1 MFGIYATNPDES
13 LCASIAWTLW
23 TEGRLATDLL
33 QGALPGIEH
42 SVYWTPPFYYFVL
55 AGWLGLFGPGLLSV
69 RSLSLVLGLAL
80 IIILWQRRRSV
91 GAPAWTACG
100 LILFDPALQ
109 RAASMGRMDMLAIT
123 LTVGSLT
130 VLEVCRGRGR
140 DIGAGMLAAAACLT
154 HPLGAAA
161 MASAGLTSLLRG
173 RRPLLLFL
181 FGGAPLLLAWGLYIA
196 VDVDTFV
203 AQMQLQLEVKAGRA
217 RSPLDNLQRVAEFSG
232 NVAPL
237 MLASFL
243 GGMAGLIA
251 GRRELL
257 PWLIGAVCLVPV
269 ILLSGELIYP
279 AYMAPFTAVGLGWW
293 LRLSRWASRALLA
306 AILGL
311 GVTLAL
317 DPPPLAGIDPKYEPY
332 CSVMICSCG
341 SPRQSRFAPHSWTP
355 TYVELTTCSGED
367 TILRASLR
375 SLGAG
380 TICQS
385 RDSSCGSCR
394 AASCTISR
402 TYANGSASTEKN
414 EPPTFGR
421 LGCFGTNGWTVAY
434 LLSWSACFFSW
445 SACFFMALA
454 CFLSSAA

>member
-1 MFGIYATNPDES
+1 MFGTYSVNPDES

-23 TEGRLATDLL
+23 TQGRLATDLL
-33 QGALPGIEH
+33 GGALPGIEH
-42 SVYWTPPFYYFVL
+42 HVYWTPPFYYLVL
-55 AGWLGLFGPGLLSV
+55 ACWQGLFGPGLLSV

-80 IIILWQRRRSV
+80 IVILWQRRHSV

-130 VLEVCRGRGR
+130 VLEVCRDRR
-140 DIGAGMLAAAACLT
+140 RHIGAGALAAAAFLT

-181 FGGAPLLLAWGLYIA
+181 CGSAPLLLAWGLYIA
-196 VDVDTFV
+196 LDVDTFV

-217 RSPLDNLQRVAEFSG
+217 SSPLGNVKRLAEFSG
-232 NVAPL
+232 HVAPL
-237 MLASFL
+237 MLAAFL

-251 GRRELL
+251 ARRELL

-279 AYMAPFTAVGLGWW
+279 AYMAPFTAVGLGRW
-293 LRLSRWASRALLA
+293 LQLSRWARRGLLGA
-306 AILGL
+306 VVGL
-311 GVTLAL
+311 GVTVAI

-332 CSVMICSCG
+332 CSYLSDHIGPGHTVL
-341 SPRQSRFAPHSWTP
+341 FA
-355 TYVELTTCSGED
+355 
-367 TILRASLR
+367 ILPDPWFGFQHRDDLR
-375 SLGAG
+375 LRLAPPVA
-380 TICQS
+380 I
-385 RDSSCGSCR
+385 
-394 AASCTISR
+394 
-402 TYANGSASTEKN
+402 GSAQLDAYVGSADYVIWGGYN
-414 EPPTFGR
+414 PPGFASIIR
-421 LGCFGTNGWTVAY
+421 RWDDV
-434 LLSWSACFFSW
+434 
-445 SACFFMALA
+445 
-454 CFLSSAA
+454 SSPGQQLWIMQGGELHNFEAIRDRVRFR

>member
-55 AGWLGLFGPGLLSV
+55 AGWQGLFGPDLLSV

-181 FGGAPLLLAWGLYIA
+181 CGSAPLLLAWGLYIA
-196 VDVDTFV
+196 VDVATFV

-293 LRLSRWASRALLA
+293 LRLSRWARRALLA
-306 AILGL
+306 AVLGL

-317 DPPPLAGIDPKYEPY
+317 DPPPLAGIDPKYERY
-332 CSVMICSCG
+332 CNYLSDHIGPGHTVLFAILPDPWFGFQQRDDLQLRLAPQIAIRSTQLDAYVRRADYVLWGGYNPPGFASIFRRWDDLSKPGQQLWIMQGGELHNFEDVRERI
-341 SPRQSRFAPHSWTP
+341 RF
-355 TYVELTTCSGED
+355 
-367 TILRASLR
+367 R
-375 SLGAG
+375 
-380 TICQS
+380 
-385 RDSSCGSCR
+385 
-394 AASCTISR
+394 
-402 TYANGSASTEKN
+402 
-414 EPPTFGR
+414 
-421 LGCFGTNGWTVAY
+421 
-434 LLSWSACFFSW
+434 
-445 SACFFMALA
+445 
-454 CFLSSAA
+454 